1 MKQTALLICALFSL
15 LSLQA
20 QAPNRF
26 NYQGVARQATGE
38 VMPNRN
44 IGIRANIL
52 SDSPDGSIQYSETH
66 TVTTNQLGLFVL
78 SIGGGIVISGDFE
91 DIIWDGKDNF
101 LKIEID
107 PNGGN
112 DYSFNGTTQLLSV
125 PYAIHSQNASEIG
138 GNAVSASLPTD
149 GQVLKWDDNAKQWV
163 PADGSQNI
171 AYTAG
176 AGITIDAGNTIINTS
191 PDQPISMIGGGA
203 TNVTGTYPNF
213 TIETPAPIDNSTTN
227 EIQTLSLNGDT
238 LNLSLGGGSVQ
249 LPAVTPVAGPGISI
263 AGNVISNTGDLNPN
277 DDLTNTSNAG
287 GDVTGTFN
295 NLNVTRLQSNPISNI
310 TPLNDEVLKWNGASW
325 IPQPDENTTYTAGEG
340 ISIAGD
346 IISNTGD
353 TDADATNEL
362 QTLSLDGQ
370 SLSISNGNSVNLPW
384 VKCPPYGAI
393 MLDPTFSK
401 VYIGEECHVTHLGY
415 ALIVNTGGGLFKGPL
430 KIVDDYPT
438 IHLSN
443 SNYSSY
449 LTMNPYGNIILNS
462 QIGDG
467 NFGIGPGNP
476 DSKLRVNGGARI
488 EDYLKMGGSG
498 VFEVDAVGITGGRF
512 KIDAAGNVG
521 IGTNSPDTKF
531 TVNGAIKATQT
542 LIVDNAGTNSGT
554 APDITLGSASG
565 EGIGSQRT
573 TGTNQWGLDFYT
585 NFTRKM
591 VILNGGNV
599 GIGTSSPAFKL
610 EVNGT
615 AAKPGGGSWTATSDS
630 RLKQNIRP
638 YTDGLNTLLRINP
651 VTYHYNEKSGYDT
664 DAEHIGVIAQELQP
678 IAPYMVTESPIKA
691 EDSSPYLTVD
701 NSAMTYMLINAIKEQ
716 QKMIDQL
723 HRENAA
729 LSAKTD
735 KLEQIEAELM
745 EIKAMLQ
752 ERSK

>member
-52 SDSPDGSIQYSETH
+52 SDAPDGSIQYSETH

-91 DIIWDGKDNF
+91 DILWDGKDNF

-138 GNAVSASLPTD
+138 GNAVSATIPTD
-149 GQVLKWDDNAKQWV
+149 GQVLKWDDNANQWV

-176 AGITIDAGNTIINTS
+176 AGIAIDAGNTIINTS
-191 PDQPISMIGGGA
+191 PNQPISMTGSGA

-238 LNLSLGGGSVQ
+238 LSLSSGGGSVQ

-263 AGNVISNTGDLNPN
+263 SGNVISNTGDLNPN

-325 IPQPDENTTYTAGEG
+325 IPQPDENTIYTAGPG

-346 IISNTGD
+346 VISNTGD

-384 VKCPPYGAI
+384 VKCPAYGAI
-393 MLDPTFSK
+393 MLD
-401 VYIGEECHVTHLGY
+401 L
-415 ALIVNTGGGLFKGPL
+415 LF
-430 KIVDDYPT
+430 
-438 IHLSN
+438 
-443 SNYSSY
+443 
-449 LTMNPYGNIILNS
+449 
-462 QIGDG
+462 
-467 NFGIGPGNP
+467 
-476 DSKLRVNGGARI
+476 
-488 EDYLKMGGSG
+488 
-498 VFEVDAVGITGGRF
+498 
-512 KIDAAGNVG
+512 
-521 IGTNSPDTKF
+521 
-531 TVNGAIKATQT
+531 
-542 LIVDNAGTNSGT
+542 
-554 APDITLGSASG
+554 
-565 EGIGSQRT
+565 
-573 TGTNQWGLDFYT
+573 
-585 NFTRKM
+585 
-591 VILNGGNV
+591 
-599 GIGTSSPAFKL
+599 
-610 EVNGT
+610 
-615 AAKPGGGSWTATSDS
+615 
-630 RLKQNIRP
+630 
-638 YTDGLNTLLRINP
+638 
-651 VTYHYNEKSGYDT
+651 
-664 DAEHIGVIAQELQP
+664 
-678 IAPYMVTESPIKA
+678 
-691 EDSSPYLTVD
+691 
-701 NSAMTYMLINAIKEQ
+701 
-716 QKMIDQL
+716 
-723 HRENAA
+723 
-729 LSAKTD
+729 
-735 KLEQIEAELM
+735 
-745 EIKAMLQ
+745 
-752 ERSK
+752 

>member
-91 DIIWDGKDNF
+91 DILWDGKDNF

-149 GQVLKWDDNAKQWV
+149 GQVLKWDDNIKQWI
-163 PADGSQNI
+163 PADGAQNI

-176 AGITIDAGNTIINTS
+176 AGIAIDAGNTIINTS
-191 PDQPISMIGGGA
+191 QDQPISMIGGGA

-213 TIETPAPIDNSTTN
+213 TIETPAPIDNSNTN
-227 EIQTLSLNGDT
+227 EIQTLSLNGET
-238 LNLSLGGGSVQ
+238 LSLSSGGGSVQ

-263 AGNVISNTGDLNPN
+263 TGNVISNTGDLNQN

-295 NLNVTRLQSNPISNI
+295 NLTVTRLQNNPISNI
-310 TPLNDEVLKWNGASW
+310 TPLNDDVLKWNGASW
-325 IPQPDENTTYTAGEG
+325 VPQPDENTIYTAGPG
-340 ISIAGD
+340 ISINGD
-346 IISNTGD
+346 LISNTGD
-353 TDADATNEL
+353 LDNDPTNEL
-362 QTLSLDGQ
+362 QQLNYSGQ
-370 SLSISNGNSVNLPW
+370 ILSISNSNSIELPWMICNSSAHLNSNLTKVSIGLDCNSATTLPLNIFHGLEVQHPSISFLRLKNSTNNFSYVILEGVAPNNTLLIAPESLDGGIEISNTGDVRIRGVNFTVDNTSRLLTSAYVDGSNVNNGSEPDLFFGNSS
-384 VKCPPYGAI
+384 
-393 MLDPTFSK
+393 T
-401 VYIGEECHVTHLGY
+401 
-415 ALIVNTGGGLFKGPL
+415 
-430 KIVDDYPT
+430 
-438 IHLSN
+438 
-443 SNYSSY
+443 
-449 LTMNPYGNIILNS
+449 
-462 QIGDG
+462 
-467 NFGIGPGNP
+467 
-476 DSKLRVNGGARI
+476 
-488 EDYLKMGGSG
+488 
-498 VFEVDAVGITGGRF
+498 
-512 KIDAAGNVG
+512 
-521 IGTNSPDTKF
+521 
-531 TVNGAIKATQT
+531 
-542 LIVDNAGTNSGT
+542 
-554 APDITLGSASG
+554 G

-573 TGTNQWGLDFYT
+573 SGTNQWGLDFYT
-585 NFTRKM
+585 NSTKRM

-599 GIGTSSPAFKL
+599 GIGMSSPAFKL

-651 VTYHYNEKSGYDT
+651 VTYHYNEKSGYDI
-664 DAEHIGVIAQELQP
+664 DAQHIGVIAQELQP

-716 QKMIDQL
+716 QEMIDHL
-723 HRENAA
+723 NKENAA
-729 LSAKTD
+729 LIAKTD
-735 KLEQIEAELM
+735 KLEQIEAELL
-745 EIKAMLQ
+745 EIKAMLR
-752 ERSK
+752 ELSK